1 MVRITYVEH
10 SGAEHA
16 VESPVGVSIME
27 AAKNNMVPG
36 IEADCGGAC
45 ACATCHVFF
54 DGEWS
59 ARVGEPN
66 AQEADM
72 LDVVD
77 ERQPSSRLSC
87 QITVSET
94 LDGVIVRLPA
104 SQR

>member
-1 MVRITYVEH
+1 MVRITYIEHSGVEH
-10 SGAEHA
+10 S
-16 VESPVGVSIME
+16 VEAPAGISLME
-27 AAKNNMVPG
+27 AAKDNLVPG

-54 DGEWS
+54 DDAWS
-59 ARVGEPN
+59 AKVGEPN

-77 ERQPSSRLSC
+77 ERKPSSRLSC
-87 QITVSET
+87 QVRISEA
-94 LDGVIVRLPA
+94 LDGVIVRLPV